1 MCGCSR
7 YDRAAVYYDGGDTIR
22 AIRPDGVIDTGEAM
36 LRRVAEAIERRA
48 QELLAEL
55 AGIDPGD
62 DTLGVVVRLALRDD
76 PDATAHDVRAIW
88 RDAAEEYAAERRGDS
103 EADPAD
109 DSDAP
114 A

>member
-1 MCGCSR
+1 MS
-7 YDRAAVYYDGGDTIR
+7 TM
-22 AIRPDGVIDTGEAM
+22 T
-36 LRRVAEAIERRA
+36 LTQAIERRA

-55 AGIDPGD
+55 ADIDPGD
-62 DTLGVVVRLALRDD
+62 DTLGVVVRLALRDN
-76 PDATAHDVRAIW
+76 PDATADDVRTIW
-88 RDAAEEYAAERRGDS
+88 RDAAEEYAAERRGDC